1 MKSKNNR
8 NSAVPSND
16 NDKNHVY
23 QFNMM
28 SCIITMSLTSS
39 IVGWLFTN
47 FIPLF
52 PNWLGSII
60 ISIICSYSITLL
72 NSYGDL
78 LRYLSYNIYQ
88 FIFIINTTL
97 NDVNL
102 KEKVNVLFFKCIQ
115 LFKYMDSKY
124 NIIDKIQIIFDILIK
139 EIMKIIRRYY
149 KK

>member
-1 MKSKNNR
+1 MNKKNDDG
-8 NSAVPSND
+8 SSSND
-16 NDKNHVY
+16 HHVY

-28 SCIITMSLTSS
+28 SCVITMSLTSS
-39 IVGWLFTN
+39 IIGWFVTN

-97 NDVNL
+97 NDVML
-102 KEKVNVLFFKCIQ
+102 KEKINILLYKCIQ
-115 LFKYMDSKY
+115 FLKYMDSKY
-124 NIIDKIQIIFDILIK
+124 NIIEKIQMIFDILIK
-139 EIMKIIRRYY
+139 ELMKIIRRYR
-149 KK
+149 